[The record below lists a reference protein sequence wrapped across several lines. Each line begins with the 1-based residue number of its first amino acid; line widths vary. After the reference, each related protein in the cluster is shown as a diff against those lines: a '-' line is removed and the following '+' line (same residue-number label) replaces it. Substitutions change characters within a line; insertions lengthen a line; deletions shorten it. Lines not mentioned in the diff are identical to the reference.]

1 MSDREKD
8 TKNGGPSL
16 KRIISSIPFSIVFV
30 LNVPL
35 FNISKKKVYRNHYMN
50 NYVKLDTLHGN
61 NKRKEERLVDSSKI
75 SVFKISAL
83 LIESSMMKRKPVKHC
98 HSRTKG
104 QFFKVHVNSQ
114 I

>member
-35 FNISKKKVYRNHYMN
+35 FKISKKKVYRNHYMN
-50 NYVKLDTLHGN
+50 NHVKLDICMGTIKG
-61 NKRKEERLVDSSKI
+61 RKKDWLISSKI

-98 HSRTKG
+98 HSRTQG